1 MEKKK
6 QIYLLVFL
14 NDFLVFL
21 WFLFLLFKCV
31 HNIVLRDNLPTYKM
45 STVISTVAHF
55 QRFIRK
61 EKPTTIFLPSMDSF
75 NEIYNENYILYN
87 FKKRTR
93 QFDSLT

>member
-1 MEKKK
+1 M
-6 QIYLLVFL
+6 VF
-14 NDFLVFL
+14 V
-21 WFLFLLFKCV
+21 FLLFKCV
-31 HNIVLRDNLPTYKM
+31 HNIVLQDNLPTYRM

-75 NEIYNENYILYN
+75 NEIYNKNYILYN